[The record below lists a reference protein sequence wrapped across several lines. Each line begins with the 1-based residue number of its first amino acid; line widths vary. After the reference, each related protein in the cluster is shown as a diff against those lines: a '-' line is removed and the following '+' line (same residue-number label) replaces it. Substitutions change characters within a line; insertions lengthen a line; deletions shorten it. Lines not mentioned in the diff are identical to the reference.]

1 MAKNILT
8 PSREIYIL
16 GSASV
21 VGRKEYEGPIGQVFD
36 CFSDGD
42 DKFGTDTWEKAESEM
57 QRLALTKAIG
67 KSRLQD
73 NDIDLLCAGDLLNQ
87 CVGSNYGL
95 VDFDIPYIG
104 LYGACSTAAEG
115 MIVSSLFCSSAAKR
129 CAAVSSSHN
138 CAAERQFRF
147 PLEYGGQRTPT
158 SQWTV
163 TGAGAFIITSDANDF
178 EKQNTHPKFLPQ
190 IVEVMPGCVIDYGIN
205 DINNMGAAMAPAAAD
220 TIYRYLKASGS
231 APEDFDL
238 ILTGDLGIE
247 GITMLRDLLEEKNC
261 KMGDNLNDCGL
272 LIYDAK
278 KQDVHAGGSGCGCSA
293 VVMASF
299 ILDKIRTG
307 ELRNVLFIGTG
318 ALMSPL
324 TLQQGGTI
332 PGIGHLV
339 HLRAARPWN

>member
-1 MAKNILT
+1 
-8 PSREIYIL
+8 
-16 GSASV
+16 
-21 VGRKEYEGPIGQVFD
+21 
-36 CFSDGD
+36 
-42 DKFGTDTWEKAESEM
+42 
-57 QRLALTKAIG
+57 
-67 KSRLQD
+67 
-73 NDIDLLCAGDLLNQ
+73 
-87 CVGSNYGL
+87 
-95 VDFDIPYIG
+95 
-104 LYGACSTAAEG
+104 
-115 MIVSSLFCSSAAKR
+115 
-129 CAAVSSSHN
+129 
-138 CAAERQFRF
+138 
-147 PLEYGGQRTPT
+147 
-158 SQWTV
+158 
-163 TGAGAFIITSDANDF
+163 
-178 EKQNTHPKFLPQ
+178 
-190 IVEVMPGCVIDYGIN
+190 
-205 DINNMGAAMAPAAAD
+205 MAPAAAD